1 MIRVVAAIVLIGV
14 CTLPANAQQA
24 PPWGPNAPFMLLS
37 NGQDSCGEFLEGTPQ
52 YQLLDVEW
60 ILGFISGTDS
70 RATASERMV
79 GSSFRDGEAV
89 RAWVQQYCQTH
100 ASDYLPGAAEALRT
114 EFAKQEA
121 QQ

>member
-1 MIRVVAAIVLIGV
+1 
-14 CTLPANAQQA
+14 
-24 PPWGPNAPFMLLS
+24 MLLS
-37 NGQDSCGEFLEGTPQ
+37 NGQDSCGEFLEGTPH

-70 RATASERMV
+70 RAATASERMV

-100 ASDYLPGAAEALRT
+100 ASEYLPGAAEALRT
-114 EFAKQEA
+114 EFAKREE